1 MKPLYL
7 GLEAFGPFVDY
18 QAVNFTELGA
28 APLFLINGATG
39 SGKSTLLDALC
50 FALFGQTSGKER
62 DAGQMRCDFADHN
75 TLASVN
81 CIFELAGTRYKIE
94 RIPTQERAKARG
106 EGTTTQGTEATL
118 WQIDDSTELNRE
130 TEGKVLI
137 AKSATKVTQWVE
149 ATLGLDA
156 QQFRQVMIL
165 PQGKFRDF
173 LLADSSEREKIFA
186 SLFQTAIYQRLQDA
200 LAENSRDLE
209 NQFKTNRIK
218 KEQLLNDGGVENEAD
233 LPDLLN
239 AKQVEVR
246 ELQSKHQTA
255 LAAKEKTASTLEQAN
270 ALTAQFNALESA
282 KSELGKLTAEQATI
296 DQLKALNHQIE
307 QAIALAPRHERLT
320 DANSSLKKINSSI
333 RDVESDLESANA
345 LLTKQ
350 SDALTQAQTDAAQ
363 LPALER
369 KLIDLRQ
376 LQPKVTKLNDYAKR
390 RDTFHEKLQGI
401 KALESKQQETLNEQ
415 QLSVNQLTDQLGAI
429 EQTISQEVGTQKLIQ
444 NLKQEL
450 EQANLRTQK
459 QAKIKDLETAIT
471 KNKAQLEALK
481 TQGLAA
487 REQYT
492 SLKLA
497 WHQSQAAIL
506 AAELQLGSPCPVCG
520 SEDHPNPAK
529 QNIEGIDEQ
538 ALNHAEKHYYEL
550 QDAYRNCQKDLQ
562 FQQKER
568 EQNLQELRAIEEKL
582 AALTEANSQIR
593 AIREIEAELQEAN
606 ARLLACHKAKEDKA
620 SLDSKVQ
627 STQQTIDALKNNIHQ
642 LAIDKQAVASDLNH
656 TQEQFE
662 QLAQEVTPEFRQPR
676 YLENSIA
683 KLEAD
688 IQNLQTTLKTCQE
701 AVQAAKLQN
710 AQLQSQLAERKQVG
724 QTQQQTVTQLEREWQ
739 AALDSSP
746 FDTQADFDRCLA
758 QRQGHTNIKQRIEV
772 FEKALNTQTAKYET
786 LIAQLQNHVKPDVA
800 QLQQSLQDADS
811 VYQQALEA
819 WTSADHQLK
828 SLQQLQKSLQRLAK
842 DSEALDKQYATV
854 GTLADVA
861 NGKKGQ
867 KISLQRFV
875 LGVLLDDVLIEAS
888 HRLLHMSKGRY
899 RLLRNLDRAKGNKA
913 SGLEIYIEDN
923 YTGKTRSAATLSGG
937 ESFMA
942 ALSLALGLS
951 DVVQAYAGGIQLDA
965 LFIDE
970 GFGSLDTDAL
980 DLAIHTLLDLQSSG
994 KMIGLISHV
1003 TELKEQMAQRID
1015 IISSP
1020 TGSSISLRTI

>member
-18 QAVNFTELGA
+18 QAVNFTELGK

-118 WQIDDSTELNRE
+118 WQIDGSTELNRK
-130 TEGKVLI
+130 TEGKVII

-173 LLADSSEREKIFA
+173 LLADSSDREKIFA

-200 LAENSRDLE
+200 LAENARDLE

-218 KEQLLNDGGVENEAD
+218 KEQLLNEGGIESEAD

-239 AKQVEVR
+239 AKQAEVS

-255 LAAKEKTASTLEQAN
+255 LAAKEKAASMLEQAN
-270 ALTAQFNALESA
+270 ALLARFNELESA
-282 KSELGKLTAEQATI
+282 KIELNKLTVEQASI
-296 DQLKALNHQIE
+296 NELKALNNQLE
-307 QAIALAPRHERLT
+307 LAIALAPKYERLT
-320 DANSSLKKINSSI
+320 DTNANLKKINSSI
-333 RDVESDLESANA
+333 RDAESELASANA
-345 LLTKQ
+345 SLTKQ
-350 SDALTQAQTDAAQ
+350 TEALKQAESDAAQ
-363 LPALER
+363 LPALEI
-369 KLIDLRQ
+369 KLSGLKQ
-376 LQPKVTKLNDYAKR
+376 LQPKVTDLNKLANSRDLFNEKLNSTNNA
-390 RDTFHEKLQGI
+390 
-401 KALESKQQETLNEQ
+401 ESNKQKSLNEQ
-415 QLSVNQLTDQLGAI
+415 QRSLSELTAQRV
-429 EQTISQEVGTQKLIQ
+429 S
-444 NLKQEL
+444 L
-450 EQANLRTQK
+450 EQVSAQEASTQQQIHLLQQQLELANGRNQK
-459 QAKIKDLETAIT
+459 QTKIKDLEAAIT
-471 KNKAQLEALK
+471 ESNSKLAALK

-487 REQYT
+487 REHYT
-492 SLKLA
+492 NLKLA

-506 AAELQLGSPCPVCG
+506 AAELQTGLPCPVCG
-520 SEDHPNPAK
+520 SEDHPNPAV
-529 QNIEGIDEQ
+529 QSIEGIDEQ

-562 FQQKER
+562 FHQKEL
-568 EQNLQELRAIEEKL
+568 EQHQQEYIALVDKISAISAEDVSSITSRDIEEKL
-582 AALTEANSQIR
+582 QKANIQ
-593 AIREIEAELQEAN
+593 LN
-606 ARLLACHKAKEDKA
+606 ACHKAKADK
-620 SLDSKVQ
+620 
-627 STQQTIDALKNNIHQ
+627 DALASKLQLAEKAIETLQSETQQ
-642 LAIDKQAVASDLNH
+642 LAIDKQAIITELNY
-656 TQEQFE
+656 TQNQYD
-662 QLAQEVTPEFRQPR
+662 QLAQEVTPEFRQPE
-676 YLENSIA
+676 YLENAIA

-688 IQNLQTTLKTCQE
+688 IQNLQTTLKSCQE

-710 AQLQSQLAERKQVG
+710 AQLQSQLAERKQAG
-724 QTQQQTVTQLEREWQ
+724 QAQQQTATKLEDEWK
-739 AALDSSP
+739 AALDNSL

-758 QRQGHTNIKQRIEV
+758 KRQEHADIKQRIEV

-786 LIAQLQNHVKPDVA
+786 LNSQLQNHVKPDTA
-800 QLQQSLQDADS
+800 QLQQALLDADS
-811 VYQQALEA
+811 IYQQALEA
-819 WTSADHQLK
+819 WTTAEHQLK

-842 DSEALDKQYATV
+842 DSEALDNQYAVV

-1015 IISSP
+1015 IISTP
-1020 TGSSISLRTI
+1020 TGSRISLRTI